1 MKILNIKPAF
11 DDMIEIEVEGYPQAQ
26 PVFPAD
32 TKAED
37 LPNLLKAW
45 KVNQDEVDAIN
56 AQAKLVSKI
65 EPTIS
70 EELKALENKE
80 IQMDILLKGG
90 NMKVIGQV
98 VVMVLMASSVFAK
111 DVVIKGIPDEI
122 TDKSITEWCS

>member
-11 DDMIEIEVEGYPQAQ
+11 DDMIEIEVEGYPHAQ

-80 IQMDILLKGG
+80 I
-90 NMKVIGQV
+90 
-98 VVMVLMASSVFAK
+98 
-111 DVVIKGIPDEI
+111 
-122 TDKSITEWCS
+122 

>member
-11 DDMIEIEVEGYPQAQ
+11 DDMIEIEVEGYPHAQ

-37 LPNLLKAW
+37 LKGLLEAW
-45 KVNQDEVDAIN
+45 KTNQDSVDLIN
-56 AQAKLVSKI
+56 AQAKLAPKT

-80 IQMDILLKGG
+80 I
-90 NMKVIGQV
+90 
-98 VVMVLMASSVFAK
+98 
-111 DVVIKGIPDEI
+111 
-122 TDKSITEWCS
+122 